1 MNVIGFGPLVV
12 ALAAAGAVVLS
23 RVVPRLNR
31 LFSRLARRYFS
42 RYVEPSST
50 RERRLEAAYVGTT
63 YRVYA
68 AKTYLYTALAAA
80 VGGVVGVYVVGG
92 ALLVIP
98 TVLALLA
105 DLPSVM
111 GEVLGRRGFEI
122 VLSPQQTT
130 LVLTV
135 GGTVLGLLAAGVTYV
150 ARWQLPAS
158 HAEVRRRGINEAL
171 PRTIAFTYALSR
183 GGLAFP
189 EVMRALGR
197 NREIYGDAADEMG
210 VAVREMDLFG
220 RDMLSAIRRMAY
232 RSPSDSF
239 RTFGEN
245 LASVL
250 ASGQQIPAFLE
261 DQYERFQEEA
271 EQRQAEVLELLATIA
286 EAYVTTLV
294 AGVLFLF
301 TILLVFGL
309 TITDT
314 LPILQLLT
322 YLIVP
327 LSNALFVVYLDG
339 KLEELGI
346 ARETG
351 LSALEGGTGGRRTPE
366 TQTVSADGGVASDSV
381 AGHAQLRLY
390 DRLERVKRIIARP
403 VQTVLWHP
411 SRIFYLTVPIAVV
424 WLALRGPTAI
434 TEYGFNLRL
443 ADDVIVQVTIFLV
456 GTYAIVREL
465 HTRRIDRIEAATPE
479 LLERLA
485 SLNEA
490 GMSFVE
496 SIDRV
501 RDTDLGVL
509 GGEVDRIWTDVT
521 LGANA
526 ATALRRFGRRIRTAA
541 IVRVVTLI
549 TNAMRASGKLGPVL
563 RIAGRQARSDLR
575 LRRERRQ
582 QMFTYLI
589 VIYVS
594 FFVFLVII
602 FAVEEVLVPSLP
614 TDVPVPESNRLGVD
628 VTAFARLGEVNKPA
642 YTLLFLHAALIQGT
656 LSGFV
661 AGQLG
666 EGTLKDG
673 AKHAA
678 ILLTIAYLAIVLVA
692 SPVASVSFQDQ
703 GLGQQATI
711 DSVSTSEGG
720 FVVIHEQTADGAVL
734 GRSEYLPPGTHT
746 EVPVTLDRRI
756 ETETT
761 LAAVVHLDTNG
772 DKRLTYAGGPLDRPY
787 TTGGGP
793 IVVTATFS
801 KGGGES
807 PLPPTFRNN

>member
-1 MNVIGFGPLVV
+1 MNAAGLVPLVV
-12 ALAAAGAVVLS
+12 ALVVAAAVSLTGVS
-23 RVVPRLNR
+23 PRLDR
-31 LFSRLARRYFS
+31 LFSRTARRYFS
-42 RYVEPSST
+42 RYVEPSPT
-50 RERRLEAAYVGTT
+50 RERRLEAAYIGTT

-68 AKTYLYTALAAA
+68 AKTYLYTALAALI
-80 VGGVVGVYVVGG
+80 GGVVGVYLLAGTLL
-92 ALLVIP
+92 ALP

-111 GEVLGRRGFEI
+111 GDVLGRRDFEI
-122 VLSPQQTT
+122 VLGSGQLTALLT
-130 LVLTV
+130 AGGVVVGLV
-135 GGTVLGLLAAGVTYV
+135 AAGVTYV

-171 PRTIAFTYALSR
+171 PRTVAFTYALSR

-197 NREIYGDAADEMG
+197 NRDIYGDAADEMG

-250 ASGQQIPAFLE
+250 ASGQKIPAFLE
-261 DQYERFQEEA
+261 SQYERFQEEA

-286 EAYVTTLV
+286 EAYVTTLI
-294 AGVLFLF
+294 AGMLFLF

-314 LPILQLLT
+314 LPILQLLA
-322 YLIVP
+322 YLVVP
-327 LSNALFVVYLDG
+327 LANALFVVYLDG
-339 KLEELGI
+339 KLDELGI
-346 ARETG
+346 ARESG
-351 LSALEGGTGGRRTPE
+351 LAALERGRDRSTTAPE
-366 TQTVSADGGVASDSV
+366 TPTASTDGGMAARSV
-381 AGHAQLRLY
+381 AGRTQLLLY
-390 DRLERVKRIIARP
+390 DRVERIKHIVTRP
-403 VQTVLWHP
+403 IQTILWNP
-411 SRIFYLTVPIAVV
+411 TRIFYLTVPIALV
-424 WLALRGPTAI
+424 WIALRGPATI

-443 ADDVIVQVTIFLV
+443 ADDVIVQVAIFLI

-465 HTRRIDRIEAATPE
+465 HSRRIDRIEAATPE

-509 GGEVDRIWTDVT
+509 TDEVDRIWTDVT

-526 ATALRRFGRRIRTAA
+526 ADALRRFGRRIHTASIA
-541 IVRVVTLI
+541 RVVTLL
-549 TNAMRASGKLGPVL
+549 TNAMRASGQLGPVL
-563 RIAGRQARSDLR
+563 RIAARQARSDLR
-575 LRRERRQ
+575 MRRERRQ
-582 QMFTYLI
+582 QMFTYLV

-594 FFVFLVII
+594 FLVFLVII

-614 TDVPVPESNRLGVD
+614 DSVPVPNSNRLGVD

-642 YTLLFLHAALIQGT
+642 YTLIFLHAALIQGA

-666 EGTLKDG
+666 EGTLRDG

-692 SPVASVSFQDQ
+692 SPVASLTFQDQ
-703 GLGQQATI
+703 VVVERTVTV

-720 FVVIHEQTADGAVL
+720 FVVIHEGSADGPVVGHSA
-734 GRSEYLPPGTHT
+734 YLPPGQYD
-746 EVPVTLDRRI
+746 EVRIELDRSISSRTRLI
-756 ETETT
+756 
-761 LAAVVHLDTNG
+761 AVPHLDSNG
-772 DKRLTYAGGPLDRPY
+772 DRQFTIGNGNRDRPY
-787 TTGGGP
+787 TSGGP
-793 IVVTATFS
+793 VSVEATVR
-801 KGGGES
+801 
-807 PLPPTFRNN
+807 PLETTS